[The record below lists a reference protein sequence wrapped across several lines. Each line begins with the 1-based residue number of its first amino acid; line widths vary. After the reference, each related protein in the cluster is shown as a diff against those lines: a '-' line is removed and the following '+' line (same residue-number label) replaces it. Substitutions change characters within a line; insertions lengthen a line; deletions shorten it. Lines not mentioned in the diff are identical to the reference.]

1 MKILVIGSEGNIGR
15 PLVRYL
21 KACGHKLL
29 CADIQ
34 NKYGR
39 DFFQT
44 DIVHPNDL
52 YPIVIQEKP
61 EVIYNLAAM
70 VSRVTCEASPHMTID
85 RNLGGTNN
93 VIQLAKIVGA
103 KLVVFSTSEVYGNQG
118 GIQSEE
124 STSMKPNNRYALSKL
139 LCEEL
144 TRYEVEYCGLDAVIV
159 RPFMFYHEEEDIGSH
174 RSAMIRFAHD
184 LYHRQGVEL
193 HKGSKRSWLHM
204 DDAVVALERVIY
216 LKRFTILNIG
226 HPHVIEM
233 ERIARMFC
241 EIYDRDYE
249 EYVREVPLPSQMTL
263 EKVPDVSRQ
272 KTLLGFE
279 PSIDIETGVRRVAD
293 RVVRANKATAGRSLE
308 VELGGLGYPENLS
321 ILHEHEHGLS

>member
-15 PLVRYL
+15 SLVRHL
-21 KACGHKLL
+21 KACGHKVL

-34 NKYGR
+34 NKYCQ

-61 EVIYNLAAM
+61 QVIYNLAAM

-103 KLVVFSTSEVYGNQG
+103 KLIVFSTSEVYGNRG
-118 GIQSEE
+118 GIQSEDSSE
-124 STSMKPNNRYALSKL
+124 LKPNNRYALSKL

-144 TRYEVEYCGLDAVIV
+144 TRYEADYCGLNAVIV

-184 LYHRQGVEL
+184 LYHRQRVDL

-204 DDAVVALERVIY
+204 EDAVVALERVIY
-216 LKRFTILNIG
+216 LKKFTILNIG
-226 HPHVIEM
+226 HPHVIET
-233 ERIARMFC
+233 ETLARMFC
-241 EIYDRDYE
+241 RRYGVSYHDL
-249 EYVREVPLPSQMTL
+249 VREISLPSQMTL
-263 EKVPDVSRQ
+263 EKIPDVTRQ
-272 KTLLGFE
+272 KELLGFE
-279 PSIDIETGVRRVAD
+279 PRIDIETGVDRVAERMMKTPRRVAKEWIQSEFRTFD
-293 RVVRANKATAGRSLE
+293 CR
-308 VELGGLGYPENLS
+308 ENLS
-321 ILHEHEHGLS
+321 ALRGTPDSAH

>member
-15 PLVRYL
+15 HLVSYL
-21 KACGHKLL
+21 RGCGHRVL

-34 NKYGR
+34 NKYGP
-39 DFFQT
+39 DYFQT

-52 YPIVIQEKP
+52 YPITVKEKP

-93 VIQLAKIVGA
+93 VIQLAKLVDA
-103 KLVVFSTSEVYGNQG
+103 KLIVFSTSEVYGNQG

-124 STSMKPNNRYALSKL
+124 STSLKPNNRYALSKL

-144 TRYEVEYCGLDAVIV
+144 TKYEVEYGGLRAIIV
-159 RPFMFYHEEEDIGSH
+159 RPFMFYHEGEEIGTH
-174 RSAMIRFAHD
+174 RSAMIRFADD
-184 LYHRQGVEL
+184 LYHHRRIKL

-216 LKRFTILNIG
+216 LNEFAILNIA
-226 HPHVIEM
+226 HPRVIEM
-233 ERIARMFC
+233 EYLARLFC
-241 EIYDRDYE
+241 EIYGRDYDT
-249 EYVREVPLPSQMTL
+249 YVEEVPLPSQMTL
-263 EKVPDVSRQ
+263 EKIPDVRRQ
-272 KTLLGFE
+272 REWLDFTPK
-279 PSIDIETGVRRVAD
+279 IDIEEGAWRVAARIISD
-293 RVVRANKATAGRSLE
+293 HSNMRERGRGIDFNLEESLRQ
-308 VELGGLGYPENLS
+308 PIHS
-321 ILHEHEHGLS
+321 